1 MAGSI
6 QIEVITPREKLIS
19 QEAVCLTIP
28 GSEGEMKVHPEHQPL
43 LTSLRPGRFVVHS
56 ESGDSLYY
64 LAGGFAEILGDRVI
78 LLADECLTLDQIDK
92 ESARADLE
100 SAEKAIEADKH
111 KSIDELA
118 GEFSARD
125 RALARIAL
133 LDGDAG
139 K

>member
-6 QIEVITPREKLIS
+6 QVEVITPRENLIS
-19 QEAVCLTIP
+19 QEAICLTIP
-28 GSEGEMKVHPEHQPL
+28 GAEGEMKVHPEHQPL

-56 ESGDSLYY
+56 EDGDQLYY

-92 ESARADLE
+92 ELAISELDI
-100 SAEKAIEADKH
+100 AEKALEADKH
-111 KSIDELA
+111 KSTEELA
-118 GEFSARD
+118 GEFLARD

-133 LDGDAG
+133 LDGESG